1 MKIQKIIRQCNE
13 SLVDLKEKVE
23 KMQLEL
29 IREKRK
35 EVFVCS
41 EDGTYPTGVR
51 TRNSGAVVNT
61 VLAYDEDNNAKVV
74 CKFNFITYSLNDVLY
89 SNFDVF

>member
-13 SLVDLKEKVE
+13 SLVNLKEKVE

-35 EVFVCS
+35 NVFVCS
-41 EDGTYPTGVR
+41 EDGTYPTEVR
-51 TRNSGAVVNT
+51 TRNSGAVLNT

-74 CKFNFITYSLNDVLY
+74 CELYLIPYSVNDVI
-89 SNFDVF
+89 F